1 MSREQAE
8 TYLRLLAES
17 ELAALCERLGIPGH
31 GITAP
36 PAADLPQR
44 CSVRATVSP
53 EEVLRLMI

>member
-8 TYLRLLAES
+8 TYLR
-17 ELAALCERLGIPGH
+17 
-31 GITAP
+31 
-36 PAADLPQR
+36 LPQR